1 MKKTTLA
8 VLLVASS
15 AVVLAGCFSKKSDET
30 AGEFTNPN
38 CNEYIKLMKCV
49 ADKSGAGEQAL
60 AGLNQAIEAWKA
72 LPEDQLNQSCDAA
85 MQAVASQKDAYAQ
98 MGCEVTVTDAQVEPT
113 TEVMT
118 GTETAMTGSETA
130 MTGDEQIID
139 EVVNEVV
146 SGTTAQ

>member
-1 MKKTTLA
+1 
-8 VLLVASS
+8 
-15 AVVLAGCFSKKSDET
+15 
-30 AGEFTNPN
+30 
-38 CNEYIKLMKCV
+38 MKCV

-98 MGCEVTVTDAQVEPT
+98 MGCEVTVADAQAEPT
-113 TEVMT
+113 TEVAT
-118 GTETAMTGSETA
+118 GTETTVTETA
-130 MTGDEQIID
+130 MTGDEKIID